1 MRSLPGGYLMPNLW
15 KFGQDFRAYW
25 RKRDDDPNEN
35 SRCRREVDGRPA
47 SFRNMALCSTMRS
60 SNTSLHT
67 SSLGSCGS
75 EVQWRPSLEGRLHVA
90 ERLLGTVFWD
100 CRWFILG
107 QERGKATANIETD
120 RGYS

>member
-1 MRSLPGGYLMPNLW
+1 MRSLPGRYLMPNLW

-47 SFRNMALCSTMRS
+47 SFMNMALCSALWS
-60 SNTSLHT
+60 SNTSLLT
-67 SSLGSCGS
+67 SGLASSWS

-90 ERLLGTVFWD
+90 ERLLGTVFRD
-100 CRWFILG
+100 CCWITLG
-107 QERGKATANIETD
+107 QERG
-120 RGYS
+120 